1 MKVSVAAV
9 LLASGVVSAYN
20 VPTTRST
27 LRNLGHK
34 SVSFQGPSR
43 SVGASMKME
52 GTYVVVLLVVVV
64 AAATEVYCSLVFFS
78 FLYNIANTIIICFS
92 FIH

>member
-9 LLASGVVSAYN
+9 VLAATGTAAYQQ
-20 VPTTRST
+20 PTRST

-43 SVGASMKME
+43 NVGATMKME
-52 GTYVVVLLVVVV
+52 G
-64 AAATEVYCSLVFFS
+64 A
-78 FLYNIANTIIICFS
+78 
-92 FIH
+92 